1 MSALTTNL
9 SGHCWVKNQ
18 TVKNFTASGQSN
30 VEGLVCENLFHSS
43 GHSQI
48 QSSKLNKISTS
59 GSTNLFQS
67 TANEIRSSG
76 HLQASDC
83 PRLGKITT
91 SGQTA
96 ITRCEEIDKIVASG
110 AFSLDSS
117 KVKGNVILSGNSVE
131 ITDSTIAGKLECASK
146 IIKISNSSIGSIIV
160 KPIQS
165 TARFEFFSW
174 NTSSYISQTSS
185 SSTEQLIELSGKNC
199 RVGSISFMD
208 GAVGKVLL
216 RNGATAPK
224 NLSE

>member
-1 MSALTTNL
+1 MNTVTKNL
-9 SGHCWVKNQ
+9 SFTGYCLVKNQ
-18 TVKNFTASGQSN
+18 TAKNFTASGESI
-30 VEGLVCENLFHSS
+30 VADLVCENLFHSS
-43 GHSQI
+43 GRSQI
-48 QSSKLNKISTS
+48 RSSKLNKASTS
-59 GSTNLFQS
+59 GSTNLVFS

-83 PRLGKITT
+83 PRLGKITA

-96 ITRCEEIDKIVASG
+96 ITRCAEIEKIVASG

-117 KVKGNVILSGNSVE
+117 KVRGNVILSGNSAE

-146 IIKISNSSIGSIIV
+146 IIKISNSSIGRIIV
-160 KPIQS
+160 KPIHS
-165 TARFEFFSW
+165 TSRFELFNW
-174 NTSSYISQTSS
+174 NIYQSS
-185 SSTEQLIELSGKNC
+185 SPAEQLIELSGKNC
-199 RVGSISFMD
+199 QVGSISFTD